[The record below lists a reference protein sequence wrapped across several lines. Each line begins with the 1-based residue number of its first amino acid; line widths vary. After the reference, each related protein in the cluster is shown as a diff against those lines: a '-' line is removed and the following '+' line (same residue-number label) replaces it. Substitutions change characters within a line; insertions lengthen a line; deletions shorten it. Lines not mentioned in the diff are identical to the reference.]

1 MTNNTET
8 KGRYIYHYCG
18 ALKGQNATF
27 SGVAQL
33 TFRIASQQD
42 LERFKGV
49 ASCEGNE
56 ISAVLSLSYL
66 GREHE

>member
-8 KGRYIYHYCG
+8 KGRYIYHFCG
-18 ALKGQNATF
+18 ALKGQNATL

-33 TFRIASQQD
+33 TFRITSQHD
-42 LERFKGV
+42 LERFKAAV
-49 ASCEGNE
+49 SCEGKE
-56 ISAVLSLSYL
+56 IDAVFSLSYL

>member
-18 ALKGQNATF
+18 ALKGKNATF
-27 SGVAQL
+27 SGIAQL
-33 TFRIASQQD
+33 TFRITSQQD
-42 LERFKGV
+42 LEILKEA

>member
-8 KGRYIYHYCG
+8 KGRYIYHFCG

-27 SGVAQL
+27 SGIARL
-33 TFRIASQQD
+33 PFRITSQQD
-42 LERFKGV
+42 LERFKEF

-56 ISAVLSLSYL
+56 ISAILSLSYL
-66 GREHE
+66 GREYE